1 MLYDILMCKR
11 AGFIFHK
18 LTFSRLIKPD
28 VTGRIINV
36 NKSFCYLLV
45 FVFYA

>member
-18 LTFSRLIKPD
+18 LTFSRIIKPD
-28 VTGRIINV
+28 VTESIINL

-45 FVFYA
+45 FGFYA

>member
-1 MLYDILMCKR
+1 MLYDIFMCKE

-18 LTFSRLIKPD
+18 LKFYRLITLD

-45 FVFYA
+45 FGFYA